1 MNNMDKTL
9 NFMSVQNLQNLMTIF
24 EKFMTDRYSIN
35 IQDNPNIKIKQI
47 IYETMNKVK
56 QQSYKQNISLIDL
69 NKITLSIVKNVIKQK
84 LSLDSSNYKNS
95 SLMRDRD
102 VQKNKTNN
110 VHNRPQP
117 SNNSSMYSYDV
128 NQQFDE
134 ISNIRAKENTSFIS
148 NTALPTNDSL
158 DDALSTDE
166 FVKKLNSLEQLRD
179 MNSTILPSDKSLEED
194 NSNNTW
200 LSDVY
205 KNNSEIHPKELY
217 NSKINQQEHFT
228 QPNDVK
234 ETLLRDI
241 TDNNSIIKRSADVT
255 VPKTNTKYLILDS
268 RDRDVSKYQN
278 ASEYIIELDNLVK
291 NVLEI
296 KFWYA
301 QYKKNTGTTE
311 YYINLHIDE
320 FDTDNMSVNN
330 NFKDAFIQLPLTSEV
345 MSVSGSDLMAT
356 KTFQSPLNKLNRLHI
371 KFTTYNGDLY
381 NMEDHLLKFQV
392 TFIQSDQVIEQ
403 NVLDKNIETTYAD
416 EIIHNNDLSV
426 PVASNT
432 EIIDNAENM

>member
-1 MNNMDKTL
+1 
-9 NFMSVQNLQNLMTIF
+9 
-24 EKFMTDRYSIN
+24 
-35 IQDNPNIKIKQI
+35 
-47 IYETMNKVK
+47 MNKVK

-110 VHNRPQP
+110 LHNRPQP
-117 SNNSSMYSYDV
+117 SNNPGGMYSYNV

-134 ISNIRAKENTSFIS
+134 ISNIRAKENSSFIS
-148 NTALPTNDSL
+148 NTALPTNNSL

-179 MNSTILPSDKSLEED
+179 LNSTILPSDKSLEED

-241 TDNNSIIKRSADVT
+241 TDNNIIIKRNADVT
-255 VPKTNTKYLILDS
+255 IPKTNTKYLIIDS
-268 RDRDVSKYQN
+268 RDRDVIKYQYAN
-278 ASEYIIELDNLVK
+278 EYIIELDNLVK

-301 QYKKNTGTTE
+301 QYKKTSGTNE

-381 NMEDHLLKFQV
+381 DMQDHLLKFQV

-403 NVLDKNIETTYAD
+403 NVLDKNIETTYVD

-432 EIIDNAENM
+432 EIIDNPENI